1 MIQLPHNHWRP
12 TSARE
17 LYWIVGIVAVLT
29 FALIVICSYLF
40 GWKVTGFPGHPV
52 WNWLDLLIVP
62 VVLVIGGY
70 LFTPRQR
77 SLGREIAA
85 DHAQADRDIADQR
98 RQDDALQAYLEYIG
112 KLLLDNDRPLRQSKE
127 GDEVRTLARARTLTT
142 LRRLDGGRK
151 GSVVQFLYECGLIT
165 TGRSALSLAGADLMA
180 AYLIEANLRE
190 ANLSGA
196 KLEGAVLREASLRR
210 ANLYGAH
217 LSGSDLSG
225 AFLGGAN
232 LYGADLS
239 GSDLRGANLRGTNL
253 RDADLS
259 RALLNGADLSKAF
272 LGGANLSEAN
282 LSGANLSGAF
292 LREARLEG
300 ANLSGAN
307 LRGTNLSLTI
317 LNFADFSY
325 ADLREAYLSDA
336 GLLRN
341 GRNARDFSEAEL
353 REVGLNGVD
362 VWDPNLRYAD
372 LHGPNFR
379 KANLSNTKGV
389 TNEQLEQLAR
399 FLEGATMPNGQK
411 YEDWLK
417 DR

>member
-1 MIQLPHNHWRP
+1 VIQLPHNRWRP

-29 FALIVICSYLF
+29 FALIVLCSYLF

-70 LFTPRQR
+70 LFTQRQR

-98 RQDDALQAYLEYIG
+98 RQDDALQAYLEHIG

-272 LGGANLSEAN
+272 LGGANLSEAKLEGAVLKEAN
-282 LSGANLSGAF
+282 LRMANVEVADLKEADLSGAKLGDAA
-292 LREARLEG
+292 LRWSDMRAALGWTEEQFSA
-300 ANLSGAN
+300 
-307 LRGTNLSLTI
+307 TLSLYGAIMPDGQTI
-317 LNFADFSY
+317 TGD
-325 ADLREAYLSDA
+325 EM
-336 GLLRN
+336 RN
-341 GRNARDFSEAEL
+341 ESTFEE
-353 REVGLNGVD
+353 
-362 VWDPNLRYAD
+362 
-372 LHGPNFR
+372 
-379 KANLSNTKGV
+379 
-389 TNEQLEQLAR
+389 
-399 FLEGATMPNGQK
+399 
-411 YEDWLK
+411 WLK
-417 DR
+417 GLKEKEGGGDREEHRGLS